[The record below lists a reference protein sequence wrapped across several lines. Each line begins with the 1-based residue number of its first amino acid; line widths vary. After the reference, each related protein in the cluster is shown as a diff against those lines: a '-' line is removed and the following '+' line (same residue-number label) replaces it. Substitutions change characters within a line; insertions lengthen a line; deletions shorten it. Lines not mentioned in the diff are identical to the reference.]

1 MSDNSLAQDAQAV
14 DVTNPETHY
23 QVQCADVRL
32 VSSNLSLVEADGDQ
46 DTASRFVFKIK
57 VAVHE
62 KIAFAQLQVDVV
74 AIASESDQPRSGCEL
89 QFVLVGVFTAEG
101 EIQPAALGDFARMY
115 SLSIL
120 WPYAREYTS
129 DQLRRAGLPFA
140 ALPIINPQVVTEKLI
155 EGGLVEVELGA

>member
-1 MSDNSLAQDAQAV
+1 MSENSLTQDTQAI
-14 DVTNPETHY
+14 DVSNPETHY
-23 QVQCADVRL
+23 QVQCADIRL
-32 VSSNLSLVEADGDQ
+32 LSSNLRLLPADQEQ
-46 DTASRFVFKIK
+46 DLESRFVFKIK
-57 VAVHE
+57 VAVQE
-62 KIAFAQLQVDVV
+62 KIAFTQLHVDVIV
-74 AIASESDQPRSGCEL
+74 IASESDESRSGCEL
-89 QFVLVGVFTAEG
+89 RFTLGGVFTAEG

-155 EGGLVEVELGA
+155 EGGLVEVELE